1 MFAPSADSE
10 SRNVVFSII
19 DDEIHEPAE
28 GFLIVLKV
36 DDATADPQDL
46 EDLRMPINVTLG
58 RIASSDCKL

>member
-1 MFAPSADSE
+1 M
-10 SRNVVFSII
+10 VFSII
-19 DDEIHEPAE
+19 NDEIHEPDE

-58 RIASSDCKL
+58 RIGKSDCKL